1 MQNLLTD
8 TTTSFKSELQ
18 QKQSLIDQTH
28 AKLRESTSLLN
39 EERRRLEA
47 LQQKADKRKELR
59 NQIANLRRANA
70 EHRAQLAAAS
80 SMNGTG
86 SGSME
91 AQLKSDIK
99 IGDADAGL
107 TVDTSL
113 FNTGSTSPTSLTPQ
127 QTQQLAALPSVPVL
141 NARTAAYKRV
151 NARLE
156 AQLKEYKSR
165 SSELEAQM
173 KKIVGICTGV
183 GEEKVDEMLD
193 GLQAAVDS
201 ERGEEVEVGRVR
213 EFLRKVEEAGSPP

>member
-1 MQNLLTD
+1 MQNLFTE
-8 TTTSFKSELQ
+8 TSTSFKSELQ

-28 AKLRESTSLLN
+28 AKLRESTSLFN

-47 LQQKADKRKELR
+47 LQQKADIRKDLR

-70 EHRAQLAAAS
+70 EHRAKLVSSTNSGEAAQP
-80 SMNGTG
+80 TT
-86 SGSME
+86 
-91 AQLKSDIK
+91 DIK

-113 FNTGSTSPTSLTPQ
+113 FTGSTSPTNLSPQ
-127 QTQQLAALPSVPVL
+127 QREQLAALPAAPVL
-141 NARTAAYKRV
+141 NARTAAYQRV

-156 AQLKEYKSR
+156 TQLKAYESR

-173 KKIVGICTGV
+173 KRIVGLCTGV
-183 GEEKVDEMLD
+183 GEEKVDEMLE
-193 GLQAAVDS
+193 GLKAAVDS

-213 EFLRKVEEAGSPP
+213 EFLRKVEEGASPT